1 MAKRESVKI
10 EVLKG
15 ETPNSKIYVM
25 SLNISGLNVYEKAK
39 ATKRFVESDT
49 KVLEMVLESDLREI
63 LRKNGIIP
71 QDGSESALNR
81 AFYDL
86 EQKGIKIE
94 IVDRYYELNGE
105 KIIKESENHMTIIEE
120 NNILSCAME
129 IIVYGGNQ

>member
-63 LRKNGIIP
+63 LRNNGIIP
-71 QDGSESALNR
+71 QDGSENALNR

-94 IVDRYYELNGE
+94 IRDRYYELNGE

-129 IIVYGGNQ
+129 IIVYGR

>member
-1 MAKRESVKI
+1 MAKEKVKI

-71 QDGSESALNR
+71 QDGSENALNR

-129 IIVYGGNQ
+129 IIVYGR

>member
-25 SLNISGLNVYEKAK
+25 SLNISGLNVYDKAK

-71 QDGSESALNR
+71 QDGSENALNR

-129 IIVYGGNQ
+129 IIVYGR